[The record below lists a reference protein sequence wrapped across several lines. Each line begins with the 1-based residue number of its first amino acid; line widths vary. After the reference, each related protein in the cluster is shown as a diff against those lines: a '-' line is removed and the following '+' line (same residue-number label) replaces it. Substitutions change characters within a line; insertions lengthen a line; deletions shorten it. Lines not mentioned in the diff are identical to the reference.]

1 MAFQH
6 HHLGT
11 KDAPCCCSGHKS
23 FSPLRGQ
30 SKTVRPHTHTHTHTH
45 THILYIHTTEY
56 TLYGVLY
63 DIDIDI
69 LIFPI

>member
-1 MAFQH
+1 MGKWHFSTTILVLRMLHVAA
-6 HHLGT
+6 L
-11 KDAPCCCSGHKS
+11 HKS

-30 SKTVRPHTHTHTHTH
+30 SKTVRPHTHTHTH